1 MWARCS
7 ATCFSG
13 IPTRPESSWA
23 VCRPSRS
30 WRRSASRTVIER
42 SAGGRSRRGAATP
55 PVYCTLDRSAAD
67 LQTIGTA
74 LLEGRHLMEADPHR
88 LLEGMLAA
96 YAAGASRG
104 MLSRRARRRR
114 RRPRHSSERSLRS
127 TLGNPAA
134 RARSAAR
141 ERLGCWTSST
151 ASRGRRQLRELTT
164 WSSSPRSAASARPR
178 RCRSGRRFA
187 PAPKPRASAS
197 LRPESSR
204 RRPVGSLRWGH
215 PIAGCGR
222 CPT

>member
-55 PVYCTLDRSAAD
+55 PVYCTLARSAAD
-67 LQTIGTA
+67 LRTIGTA
-74 LLEGRHLMEADPHR
+74 LLEDRYLMEADPHR
-88 LLEGMLAA
+88 LLEGMPLAA

-114 RRPRHSSERSLRS
+114 RRPRRSSERSLRS
-127 TLGNPAA
+127 TPGNPAA
-134 RARSAAR
+134 RARPAAR

-151 ASRGRRQLRELTT
+151 ASRGRRCRV
-164 WSSSPRSAASARPR
+164 PRPAPR
-178 RCRSGRRFA
+178 VGRRGPARLAPSDDSHRIRMVGLSLVCFA
-187 PAPKPRASAS
+187 QKRTACAIHPSALVPTPRPKP
-197 LRPESSR
+197 
-204 RRPVGSLRWGH
+204 
-215 PIAGCGR
+215 
-222 CPT
+222 